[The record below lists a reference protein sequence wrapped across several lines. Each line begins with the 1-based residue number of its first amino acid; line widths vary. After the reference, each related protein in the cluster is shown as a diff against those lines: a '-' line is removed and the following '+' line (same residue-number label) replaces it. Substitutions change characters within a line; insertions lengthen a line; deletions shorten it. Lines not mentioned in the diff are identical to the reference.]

1 MLVIILSFE
10 MDYILTLW
18 LENVPKYT
26 PWICRITLATSCVVI
41 VSFVIVV
48 GVQATG
54 EMKLTSFIGGT
65 ISIIGVLPTSFFLLK
80 QGLSPYSTYL
90 CYTVVSIVLLFGN
103 VFILKHYVKEFDC
116 PLLGALV
123 QGDVLLEDSM
133 IVKRCG
139 FYKEFKRVLYI
150 IKDDKKE

>member
-1 MLVIILSFE
+1 M
-10 MDYILTLW
+10 
-18 LENVPKYT
+18 
-26 PWICRITLATSCVVI
+26 
-41 VSFVIVV
+41 
-48 GVQATG
+48 
-54 EMKLTSFIGGT
+54 
-65 ISIIGVLPTSFFLLK
+65 SIINGVMYSDGEKVYVEDEDLC
-80 QGLSPYSTYL
+80 LS
-90 CYTVVSIVLLFGN
+90 CEN
-103 VFILKHYVKEFDC
+103 YVKEFDC